1 MERSQQTRSAF
12 TLVELLVVVAV
23 LAILGS
29 LTISALSMARSRA
42 YQSVCANNMR
52 QVGMGLQMYASDHGK
67 FPSTTH
73 TSLLSQSWI
82 YTIADYLDD
91 VDEVRISPA
100 DPLGEKRLEQNGSS
114 YILNSFMFV
123 QEEDPFG
130 AKIGKV
136 YDRPSLIPNPAQTM
150 LAFNISD
157 RLETGIQSDH
167 THSSAWTSWG
177 AMLSDIQPNRH
188 GGSENDYTS
197 GSANY
202 LFADGHVESIL
213 ASDVKAKV
221 DKGEN
226 IAAVK

>member
-1 MERSQQTRSAF
+1 MERSQPTRSAF

-23 LAILGS
+23 LAILGG
-29 LTISALSMARSRA
+29 LTISALGMARSRA
-42 YQSVCANNMR
+42 YQSVCASNMR
-52 QVGMGLQMYASDHGK
+52 QIGMGLQLFVNDHGHY
-67 FPSTTH
+67 PETTH
-73 TSLLSQSWI
+73 GNQLNESWI

-91 VDEVRISPA
+91 VDEVRICPA

-123 QEEDPFG
+123 QDDDPFG
-130 AKIGKV
+130 NKIGIV

-157 RLETGIQSDH
+157 RLETGTQSDH
-167 THSSAWTSWG
+167 THSSNWISWG

-188 GGSENDYTS
+188 GGSENDSTS